1 MSTSTPTTIE
11 LDPSQEL
18 AVELVRTARLG
29 VITGGP
35 GTGKTTCLRTALDR
49 IDAEGTS
56 TCPSCAGRGSVEQH
70 DEWGGD
76 SYMDTCPTCAG
87 KGRCSSYALAAP
99 TGKAA
104 RRMSEAT
111 GRDACT
117 VHRLLAYGPLPEG
130 GVGFRHHAKNPLSH
144 ELVVVD
150 EASMLDVELADALF
164 SAIDPDRTR
173 LVLVGDVNQ
182 LPSVG
187 PGRVFGDLIESERV
201 PVARLERLHRSA
213 AESWVCS
220 QAPRILAGELPDL
233 ETRRDFVWARADD
246 RDAAA
251 KLLVD
256 VVTKHLPE
264 RRGVSGEAVQVL
276 IPQRIGPAG
285 GEAIN
290 VRLQPLLNPQRD
302 DAAPAWKLGPFTVRA
317 GDRVIQTSND
327 YMLNVMNGEVGVVA
341 WVRDKPLTC
350 PLCEGRKVIEVDDEE
365 ARHTV
370 ERECSRC
377 AGKGALP
384 PGMGVRFPEGRGE
397 RLVEYSKTKA
407 DALALA
413 YALTIHKSQ
422 GSEWPWVVVF
432 VHSTHTTML
441 TRQLLYTAITRARVG
456 VVIVGDKAGIERAVK
471 ETKDARRNTALVERL
486 RAA

>member
-1 MSTSTPTTIE
+1 MTTTPTTIE
-11 LDPSQEL
+11 LDPSQER
-18 AVELVRTARLG
+18 AVALVCTARLG

-49 IDAEGTS
+49 LDAAGGT
-56 TCPSCAGRGSVEQH
+56 TCPACKGRGVVDVP

-76 SYMDTCPTCAG
+76 SYEDTCQACAG
-87 KGRCSSYALAAP
+87 KGHVVSYALAAP

-111 GRDACT
+111 GRDATT
-117 VHRLLAYGPLPEG
+117 VHRLLAYGPTGDG
-130 GVGFRHHAKNPLSH
+130 GMGFNHHAERPLTH

-164 SAIDPDRTR
+164 QAIDPERTR

-187 PGRVFGDLIESERV
+187 PGRVFGDLIEAGVV
-201 PVARLERLHRSA
+201 PVARLEKLHRAA

-233 ETRRDFVWARADD
+233 ATRKDFVWMRAEE
-246 RDAAA
+246 RDKAAQA
-251 KLLVD
+251 LVD
-256 VVTKHLPE
+256 VVTKHLPAQ
-264 RRGVSGEAVQVL
+264 RGASGDAVQVL
-276 IPQRIGPAG
+276 IPQRVGPAG
-285 GEAIN
+285 GEALN
-290 VRLQPLLNPQRD
+290 VRLQALLNP
-302 DAAPAWKLGPFTVRA
+302 APAGEVPTWKVGPFTLRE

-327 YMLNVMNGEVGVVA
+327 YHLSVMNGECGRVA
-341 WVRDKPLTC
+341 WVRDKPVTC
-350 PLCEGRKVIEVDDEE
+350 PVCEGKKTVEIDDED
-365 ARHTV
+365 ARRTI
-370 ERECSRC
+370 ERDCERC

-384 PGMGVRFPEGRGE
+384 PGMGVRYPEGRGE
-397 RLVEYSKTKA
+397 RLVEYSKSKA
-407 DALALA
+407 EGLSLA

-432 VHSTHTTML
+432 VHSTHTMML

-456 VVIVGDKAGIERAVK
+456 VVIVGDKAGLERAVK
-471 ETKDARRNTALVERL
+471 ETKDASRNTALAERL

>member
-1 MSTSTPTTIE
+1 MTTTLT
-11 LDPSQEL
+11 LDPSQER
-18 AVELVRTARLG
+18 AVDLVCTARLG

-49 IDAEGTS
+49 LDAEGGTA
-56 TCPSCAGRGSVEQH
+56 CHACKGRGVVDVP

-76 SYMDTCPTCAG
+76 SYEDTCQACGG
-87 KGRCSSYALAAP
+87 KGRVVSYALAAP

-104 RRMSEAT
+104 RRMAEAT
-111 GRDACT
+111 GRDATT
-117 VHRLLAYGPLPEG
+117 VHRLLAYGPIG
-130 GVGFRHHAKNPLSH
+130 GGMGFQHNAARPLTH

-164 SAIDPDRTR
+164 AAIDPERTR
-173 LVLVGDVNQ
+173 LVLVGDVHQ

-187 PGRVFGDLIESERV
+187 PGRVFGDLIEAGVV
-201 PVARLERLHRSA
+201 PVARLEKLHRAA

-233 ETRRDFVWARADD
+233 ATRKDFVWMRAEE
-246 RDAAA
+246 RDKAAQA
-251 KLLVD
+251 LVD
-256 VVTKHLPE
+256 VVTKHLPAQ
-264 RRGVSGEAVQVL
+264 RGASGDAVQVL
-276 IPQRIGPAG
+276 IPQRVGPAG

-290 VRLQPLLNPQRD
+290 VRLQAILNP
-302 DAAPAWKLGPFTVRA
+302 APAGEAPAWKVGAFTIRE

-327 YMLNVMNGEVGVVA
+327 YHLSVMNGEVGRVA
-341 WVRDKPLTC
+341 WVRDKPVTC
-350 PLCEGRKVIEVDDEE
+350 PVCEGKKTVEIDDED
-365 ARHTV
+365 ARRTI
-370 ERECSRC
+370 ERDCERC

-384 PGMGVRFPEGRGE
+384 PGMGVRYPEGRGE
-397 RLVEYSKTKA
+397 RLVEYSKSKA
-407 DALALA
+407 EGLSLA

-432 VHSTHTTML
+432 VHSTHTMML
-441 TRQLLYTAITRARVG
+441 TRQMLYTAITRARVG
-456 VVIVGDKAGIERAVK
+456 VVIVGDKAGLERAVK
-471 ETKDARRNTALVERL
+471 ETKDATRNTALAERL